1 MNQILVTSLKKGNK
15 RKFIFIFLIS
25 LIFICWS
32 LVYVILNLNKTK
44 QEEELNSIYSQILST
59 QKLYNVQNMQIEN
72 SVIFGTIKIP
82 KINLVYVVFRNLNEE
97 LLKISVCKF
106 SGEELEE
113 NGNIAIAGHNYNDER
128 FFGKVKELEIGDEIR
143 IEDLKG
149 KEFIY
154 KVSEV
159 YETSPEDISCL
170 EYNEKNIKELTL
182 VTCNNSNGK
191 RIIVKAAI
199 KQ

>member
-1 MNQILVTSLKKGNK
+1 MNQILVTNLRKNNK
-15 RKFIFIFLIS
+15 NKFIIIFIFSVICILSIS
-25 LIFICWS
+25 IYI
-32 LVYVILNLNKTK
+32 INNLKSK
-44 QEEELNSIYSQILST
+44 QKEEELNSIYSQILAT
-59 QKLYNVQNMQIEN
+59 QKLYKVQGVQTRDSI
-72 SVIFGTIKIP
+72 IFGTIKIP
-82 KINLVYVVFRNLNEE
+82 KINLEYVVFRNLNEE

>member
-15 RKFIFIFLIS
+15 RKFIYIFLIS

-82 KINLVYVVFRNLNEE
+82 KINLEYIIFRNYDEE
-97 LLKISVCKF
+97 LLKISICKF
-106 SGEELEE
+106 AGGELEE
-113 NGNIAIAGHNYNDER
+113 NGNIALAR
-128 FFGKVKELEIGDEIR
+128 
-143 IEDLKG
+143 
-149 KEFIY
+149 
-154 KVSEV
+154 
-159 YETSPEDISCL
+159 T
-170 EYNEKNIKELTL
+170 
-182 VTCNNSNGK
+182 
-191 RIIVKAAI
+191 
-199 KQ
+199 

>member
-82 KINLVYVVFRNLNEE
+82 KINLEYVVFRNLNEE